1 MKYPHILEQ
10 VSPEK
15 KLRFTIEIDPED
27 GSHHKH
33 SCHSDPSN
41 WKNVRHISGNLY
53 YVWDEDPML
62 GCVFIGE
69 YA

>member
-15 KLRFTIEIDPED
+15 KLQFTIEIDPVD
-27 GSHHKH
+27 GSYHQTNFVPI
-33 SCHSDPSN
+33 DFR
-41 WKNVRHISGNLY
+41 NVRHIIGNLY
-53 YVWDEDPML
+53 YAWDDEPTL
-62 GCVFIGE
+62 GCVYIGK

>member
-41 WKNVRHISGNLY
+41 WKNVRYISGNLY

-62 GCVFIGE
+62 GGVFIGK